1 MKHYK
6 FIPFSEYNETV
17 PSTDE
22 EGNPIEEHVSPF
34 WFSNPHARVS
44 HDQTEVVLSLSPEV
58 PDETLLD
65 RDAAAAHI
73 ANNWNEP
80 EGEPQ

>member
-6 FIPFSEYNETV
+6 FIPFTEFNATIQT
-17 PSTDE
+17 TDG
-22 EGNPIEEHVSPF
+22 EGNPIEEHTSPY
-34 WFSNPHARVS
+34 WFSNPQARVNT
-44 HDQTEVVLSLSPEV
+44 DQTEVVLSLSPEV

-65 RDAAAAHI
+65 RDTAAAYI

-80 EGEPQ
+80 VGEP